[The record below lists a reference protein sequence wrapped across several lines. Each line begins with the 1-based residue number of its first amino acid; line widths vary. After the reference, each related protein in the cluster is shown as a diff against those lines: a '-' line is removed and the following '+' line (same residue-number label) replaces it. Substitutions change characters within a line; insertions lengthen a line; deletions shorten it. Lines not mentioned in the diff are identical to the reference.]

1 MDEPLISP
9 AARALIG
16 LLCRILPGEFCTR
29 VVEPALD
36 DLLAGRLVAKPRA
49 SNAAHV
55 GVVTAL
61 CFAFL
66 CLSTALRSWLVR
78 PRGLPPVWWVLGL
91 AAVVALALARARV
104 DYGPAR
110 R

>member
-16 LLCRILPGEFCTR
+16 LLCRILPGEFCPR

-66 CLSTALRSWLVR
+66 CLSAALRSWLVR
-78 PRGLPPVWWVLGL
+78 PRL

-104 DYGPAR
+104 DYGPALR
-110 R
+110 